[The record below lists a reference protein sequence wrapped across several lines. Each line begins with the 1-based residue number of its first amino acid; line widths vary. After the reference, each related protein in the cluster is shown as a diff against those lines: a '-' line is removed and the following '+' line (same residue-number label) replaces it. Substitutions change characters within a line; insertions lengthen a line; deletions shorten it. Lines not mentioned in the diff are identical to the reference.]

1 MKNKLSTK
9 SFQSFSLSTLHSP
22 PPLALMPA
30 FVYFLLLT
38 LALCTT
44 ATTAT
49 LTSPPRVAVIGC
61 GIGGSSFSFYLN
73 DALHNISSPLA
84 NITTYER
91 SPFIG
96 GRLQH
101 IIFGKQQAKIEVGG
115 AAWTS
120 SNQMMTELAR
130 RMNITTTKKEEKE
143 KENEEPLLNSKVGI
157 WNGTGFTKIID
168 ELLSHPPSVLNIL
181 KAESHF
187 LQQTSNN
194 YAQVAATSPFRTI
207 SDFLSFG
214 ALRQYTNTSILSYF
228 EEKNVNKNIIE
239 NALIPINRAIYNQND
254 NSSAFAMFG
263 ALTAL
268 ENQENVPSGNSDLVH
283 KLLTSAG
290 ANVILNTTIV
300 RVEQQQALS
309 NGGGGGYIVTDAS
322 GKVETYDVVVI
333 AAPLEVTNITFVLTD
348 EFDDDDDDDDDN
360 NNGSGG
366 IINREYMPWYVTV
379 IEADG
384 VQKKNFGPSVA
395 NENVT
400 LPHILLTTANG
411 TTERTPWVCIQPVG
425 KHGKNGTDDKD
436 VYMVYSDKKLT
447 KLNDI
452 FINPRVNE
460 MYEQYWEYTF
470 PKLIPIIKMN
480 EKKKFSKNYISTWII
495 KFKFIRKFSNS
506 NGNIIHIST

>member
-1 MKNKLSTK
+1 M
-9 SFQSFSLSTLHSP
+9 P
-22 PPLALMPA
+22 CLMLVFA
-30 FVYFLLLT
+30 YFLLLT
-38 LALCTT
+38 LAL
-44 ATTAT
+44 ATAT

-61 GIGGSSFSFYLN
+61 GIGGSAFSFYLN

-130 RMNITTTKKEEKE
+130 RMNITATKKEEKE
-143 KENEEPLLNSKVGI
+143 KEKEKEKEIEKEEPLLNSKVGI

-214 ALRQYTNTSILSYF
+214 KLRQYTNTSILSYF

-254 NSSAFAMFG
+254 NSSAFSMFG

-268 ENQENVPSGNSDLVH
+268 ENQG
-283 KLLTSAG
+283 
-290 ANVILNTTIV
+290 
-300 RVEQQQALS
+300 
-309 NGGGGGYIVTDAS
+309 
-322 GKVETYDVVVI
+322 
-333 AAPLEVTNITFVLTD
+333 
-348 EFDDDDDDDDDN
+348 
-360 NNGSGG
+360 
-366 IINREYMPWYVTV
+366 
-379 IEADG
+379 
-384 VQKKNFGPSVA
+384 
-395 NENVT
+395 
-400 LPHILLTTANG
+400 
-411 TTERTPWVCIQPVG
+411 
-425 KHGKNGTDDKD
+425 
-436 VYMVYSDKKLT
+436 
-447 KLNDI
+447 
-452 FINPRVNE
+452 
-460 MYEQYWEYTF
+460 
-470 PKLIPIIKMN
+470 
-480 EKKKFSKNYISTWII
+480 KKF
-495 KFKFIRKFSNS
+495 
-506 NGNIIHIST
+506 